1 MAIHSLSCAQID
13 DTFLP
18 HALYCRGGFDFT
30 LLFEETI
37 LTLLPLALFLI
48 VAPFRIWYLFKK
60 EAKVIHSSLLPIKI
74 VSASQIMF
82 PGFDYSTYSFSL
94 TRLFL

>member
-1 MAIHSLSCAQID
+1 MMATRSLSCSQID
-13 DTFLP
+13 DTFRL

-37 LTLLPLALFLI
+37 LTVLPLALLLI

-60 EAKVIHSSLLPIKI
+60 ETKVIHSSILSIKI
-74 VSASQIMF
+74 VSASQTRFLAWIILLT
-82 PGFDYSTYSFSL
+82 PST
-94 TRLFL
+94 